1 MKITKTRLKEIIKEE
16 LDKALNERAFDAPD
30 TDRAARQRRL
40 RKKMKADPD
49 YLVRSR
55 DPDYEKKQGLPN
67 PDVRRSSVEGR
78 PLAGDTDVSFT
89 DKWVKGVF
97 GMRDKTVDQA
107 IKRFE
112 NIKWRLQNE
121 EGGLHK
127 NLEALEK
134 ARKQLMDT
142 YDIRRKKGAV
152 TDEDQRGDVTLI
164 HNETV
169 SFIEKEKKEQAAR
182 QSQGP
187 LGSN

>member
-1 MKITKTRLKEIIKEE
+1 MKVTKKQLVEIISEE
-16 LDKALNERAFDAPD
+16 IEQALSEKTLDEGDGEMR
-30 TDRAARQRRL
+30 ARQRRL
-40 RKKMKADPD
+40 KKKMKADPD
-49 YLVRSR
+49 YAVRSR

-67 PDVRRSSVEGR
+67 PDVRRSSVEDR
-78 PLAGDTDVSFT
+78 PLAGDEDVSFM
-89 DKWVKGVF
+89 DKTKAVF
-97 GMRDKTVDQA
+97 GMRDKVVDRA

-127 NLEALEK
+127 NLETLEK

-152 TDEDQRGDVTLI
+152 TDGDQEDDVILI

-169 SFIEKEKKEQAAR
+169 RFIEREKKEQAER
-182 QSQGP
+182 KRQGP

>member
-1 MKITKTRLKEIIKEE
+1 MKVTKKQLVEIISEE
-16 LDKALNERAFDAPD
+16 IEQALNERWKESGDSD
-30 TDRAARQRRL
+30 TRARQRRL

-67 PDVRRSSVEGR
+67 PDVRRSSVEDR

-97 GMRDKTVDQA
+97 GMRDKKVDQA

-127 NLEALEK
+127 NLETLEK

-142 YDIRRKKGAV
+142 YDIRSKKGAV

-169 SFIEKEKKEQAAR
+169 AFIQREKEHTAAR
-182 QSQGP
+182 KRQGP

>member
-1 MKITKTRLKEIIKEE
+1 MKVTKKQLVEIISEE
-16 LDKALNERAFDAPD
+16 IEQALNERWEESGDSD
-30 TDRAARQRRL
+30 MRARQRRL

-67 PDVRRSSVEGR
+67 PDVRRSSHFDVI
-78 PLAGDTDVSFT
+78 AGDEDVSFM
-89 DKWVKGVF
+89 DKTKAVF
-97 GMRDKTVDQA
+97 GIRDKVVDRA

-127 NLEALEK
+127 NLETLEK

-142 YDIRRKKGAV
+142 YDIRSKKGAV

-169 SFIEKEKKEQAAR
+169 RFIEREKKEQAERAR
-182 QSQGP
+182 QGP